1 MTGVTDWTLSVF
13 YTRIDGPPVMEL
25 KKMKWTYP
33 FYTSYAATF
42 ARPVEFIGSIL
53 SGEVVLNAG
62 KAYQAGAGPTTDIKD
77 RDVFIS
83 ALGLD
88 KNIQIPW
95 LSRINKGVSLIS
107 NITWYHYKMLDHD
120 SDIKWDPGSNLN
132 KHDQSSWDKLSIKLQ
147 TSFFDHTLLTG
158 ISATYDMSNGG
169 TDFVARLLYFP
180 GDHWF
185 YEISYQQINE
195 QSHNYENNTGNQV
208 IFNIRYE
215 F

>member
-1 MTGVTDWTLSVF
+1 MTGVTDWTLSAF
-13 YTRIDGPPVMEL
+13 YTRIDGPPVLDAVKGE
-25 KKMKWTYP
+25 WEYP

-62 KAYQAGAGPTTDIKD
+62 KNYNTFDRSEIKE

-83 ALGLD
+83 AIGLD

-95 LSRINKGVSLIS
+95 LSKINKGVSLIT
-107 NITWYHYKMLDHD
+107 NITWYHYKMLDHS
-120 SDIKWDPGSNLN
+120 SDISWDPGSNSK
-132 KHDQSSWDKLSIKLQ
+132 KHDDSSWDKLSTKLQ
-147 TSFFDHTLLTG
+147 TSFFNHTLLTG
-158 ISATYDMSNGG
+158 ISATYDMSEGD

-180 GDHWF
+180 VDHWF
-185 YEISYQQINE
+185 YEISYQQINDRSYDY
-195 QSHNYENNTGNQV
+195 QNNSGNQV